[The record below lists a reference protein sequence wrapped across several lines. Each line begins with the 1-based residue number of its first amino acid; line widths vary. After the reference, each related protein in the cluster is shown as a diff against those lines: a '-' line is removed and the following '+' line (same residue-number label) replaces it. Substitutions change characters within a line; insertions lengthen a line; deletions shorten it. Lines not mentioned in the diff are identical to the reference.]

1 MPTRTTRKKHPRRKL
16 RTYRKKAKSY
26 KKRTHRRVKRGGKY
40 VDGFGFEMDSP
51 KKERKNSGSYG
62 FGDEFENEEI
72 FTPKKR
78 KSKPSPLVGDFRDVE
93 EIAEEAFV
101 PRKGTLKHQGAIKK
115 KKSNSPS
122 TRKASIKGRQIT
134 TVEDPYY
141 GKATT
146 FGV

>member
-1 MPTRTTRKKHPRRKL
+1 MPRTTRKKHPRRKL

-51 KKERKNSGSYG
+51 KRKRNSSGSYG
-62 FGDEFENEEI
+62 FGDEFENEQI
-72 FTPKKR
+72 FTSKKR
-78 KSKPSPLVGDFRDVE
+78 KSPPPPLVGDFREAE
-93 EIAEEAFV
+93 EIAEEVFV
-101 PRKGTLKHQGAIKK
+101 PKRGTLKYQGAIK

-122 TRKASIKGRQIT
+122 TRKASIKGREIT
-134 TVEDPYY
+134 TVKDPYY
-141 GKATT
+141 GKVTT